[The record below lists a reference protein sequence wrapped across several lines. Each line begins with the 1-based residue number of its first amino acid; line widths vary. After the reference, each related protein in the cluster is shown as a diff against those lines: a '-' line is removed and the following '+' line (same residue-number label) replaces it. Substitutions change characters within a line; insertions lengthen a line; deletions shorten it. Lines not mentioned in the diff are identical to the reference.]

1 MIPFLGLLDRMG
13 LPTRI
18 RDEAG
23 DRALS
28 FAATPDV
35 AKRAAEPALAD

>member
-1 MIPFLGLLDRMG
+1 MANIEQLPPRPFLGLLDTLG

-23 DRALS
+23 DRALDFS
-28 FAATPDV
+28 T
-35 AKRAAEPALAD
+35 L